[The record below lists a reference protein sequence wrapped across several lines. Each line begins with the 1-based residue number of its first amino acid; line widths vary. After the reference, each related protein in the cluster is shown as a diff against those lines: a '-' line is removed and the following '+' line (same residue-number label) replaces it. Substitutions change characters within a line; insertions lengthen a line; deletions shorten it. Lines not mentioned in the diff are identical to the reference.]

1 MSPFCKIGFFMSQR
15 PSKQVLAKTAS
26 IDRDSYEPAYAQ
38 LVNILRHSM
47 ATGILRPGDQ
57 LPSEAQLCER
67 YGVSPMTVRRA
78 INILGDQGYV
88 IAEQGKGTFVKPI
101 AMGSASFQL
110 QELQDLLTDEKNTTV
125 KVLETRIVKASE
137 RIAQKLNLAP
147 NQKTVY
153 IRRILLSGGIPA
165 LYHRE
170 YLVYDPTRPI
180 VETELEVTALQRLF
194 SGTGET
200 LLKRGEISME
210 ATLLNK
216 EEAKLLQVSQPMAAF
231 YFDHLFYDFDDQPIS
246 WGWFIGRAD
255 LLRFTT
261 FVGMQKE

>member
-1 MSPFCKIGFFMSQR
+1 MAQR
-15 PSKQVLAKTAS
+15 PNGQILEKTAS
-26 IDRDSYEPAYAQ
+26 IDRGSYEPAYAQ
-38 LVNILRHSM
+38 LAGILRHSM

-78 INILGDQGYV
+78 INMLVDQGVV
-88 IAEQGKGTFVKPI
+88 IAEQGRGTFVKPI
-101 AMGSASFQL
+101 EA
-110 QELQDLLTDEKNTTV
+110 
-125 KVLETRIVKASE
+125 RIVTADE
-137 RIAQKLNLAP
+137 RIARKLEIALG
-147 NQKTVY
+147 QRTVY
-153 IRRILLSGGIPA
+153 IRRILRTDGMPV

-180 VETELEVTALQRLF
+180 VEAELEVTALQRLF

-200 LLKRGEISME
+200 ILKRGEISMD
-210 ATLLNK
+210 ATLLD
-216 EEAKLLQVSQPMAAF
+216 EEESHLLQVEQPMAAF
-231 YFDHLFYDFDDQPIS
+231 CFEHLFYDFDDKPIS

-261 FVGMQKE
+261 KVGLITD

>member
-1 MSPFCKIGFFMSQR
+1 MTQR
-15 PSKQVLAKTAS
+15 PSSEILDQTAS

-38 LVNILRHSM
+38 LVNILRNSM
-47 ATGILRPGDQ
+47 SSGILRPSDQ

-78 INILGDQGYV
+78 INILVDQGFV
-88 IAEQGKGTFVKPI
+88 VTEQGKGTFVKPI

-110 QELQDLLTDEKNTTV
+110 QELQDLLMDTENTTV
-125 KVLETRIVKASE
+125 KVLEVRIVKATE
-137 RIAQKLNLAP
+137 RTARKLMIEPSQKA
-147 NQKTVY
+147 VY
-153 IRRILLSGGIPA
+153 IRRVLLSDKTPA

-170 YLVYDPTRPI
+170 YLIYDPTRPI

-200 LLKRGEISME
+200 ILKRGEISME
-210 ATLLNK
+210 ATLIND
-216 EEAKLLQVSQPMAAF
+216 EEAKVLQVTQPMAAF
-231 YFDHLFYDFDDQPIS
+231 CFEHLFFDFDDKPIS

-255 LLRFTT
+255 LMRFTT
-261 FVGMQKE
+261 QVGMKNE